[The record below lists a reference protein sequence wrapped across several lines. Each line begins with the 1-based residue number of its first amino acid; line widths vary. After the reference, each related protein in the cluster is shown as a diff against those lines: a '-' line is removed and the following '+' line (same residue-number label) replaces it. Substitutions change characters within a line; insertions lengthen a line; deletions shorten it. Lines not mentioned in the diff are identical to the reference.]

1 MTQAHAH
8 DRQEVEFK
16 PQRIAVVTVSD
27 TRTLETDKSGA
38 LLQQKMEDA
47 GHHCSKRVIV
57 VDEVEK
63 IQAEV
68 SNLLADAG
76 TDSVIVTGG
85 TGVTPR
91 DVTPEALEPLFQ
103 KALPGFGELFRA
115 LSYEEIGA
123 ACIQSRATAG
133 MADGKVIWGLPGST
147 GACRLAME
155 QIILPQMDSRTRPCS
170 FPGLLG

>member
-1 MTQAHAH
+1 MSQAHAH
-8 DRQEVEFK
+8 DRQQVEFK
-16 PQRIAVVTVSD
+16 PQRFAIVTVSD

-38 LLQQKMEDA
+38 LLQQKLEEA
-47 GHHCSKRVIV
+47 GHSCSQRLIV
-57 VDEVEK
+57 VDEVVK
-63 IQAEV
+63 IQEQV
-68 SNLLADAG
+68 RSLLAGNDAE
-76 TDSVIVTGG
+76 SIIVTGG

-91 DVTPEALEPLFQ
+91 DVTPEALEPLFD

-133 MADGKVIWGLPGST
+133 MAQGKIIWGLPGST
-147 GACRLAME
+147 GACRLAMDS
-155 QIILPQMDSRTRPCS
+155 IILPQMDSRTRPCS

>member
-1 MTQAHAH
+1 MSQAHAH
-8 DRQEVEFK
+8 DRTEIEFK

-38 LLQQKMEDA
+38 QLQQMMEDA
-47 GHHCSKRVIV
+47 GHSCSRRFIV
-57 VDEVEK
+57 VDEIEE
-63 IQAEV
+63 IQVAV
-68 SNLLADAG
+68 RKLLTGDD
-76 TDSVIVTGG
+76 TDSIIVTGG

-91 DVTPEALEPLFQ
+91 DVTPEAVEPLFE
-103 KALPGFGELFRA
+103 KPLAGFGELFRA

-133 MADGKVIWGLPGST
+133 LANGKVIWVVPGST

-155 QIILPQMDSRTRPCS
+155 SIILPQMDSRTRPCS